1 MIALSAWTL
10 VMGHRVA
17 VPLSILVS
25 INPVGRN
32 IENPKR
38 TKFSGIII
46 QSFPKQFPKMN
57 MDLSL
62 NKPYVNEGKIHL

>member
-32 IENPKR
+32 IEKTKR
-38 TKFSGIII
+38 TKFSGIISPPKN
-46 QSFPKQFPKMN
+46 SFQR
-57 MDLSL
+57 
-62 NKPYVNEGKIHL
+62 

>member
-25 INPVGRN
+25 INPVGRKHRKSE
-32 IENPKR
+32 ENQIFR
-38 TKFSGIII
+38 HY

-57 MDLSL
+57 MDLPL
-62 NKPYVNEGKIHL
+62 NKPYLNEVILRG